1 MKEDRSKTS
10 EITEIESNKEN
21 NNIEEKKNESTP
33 KKISFLTKWET
44 SYVWVRHNPNS
55 NLMFCTWCK
64 DYAAEEKLKGNIIEN
79 NFIRGTNNFKTSTL
93 SDHVDIKDH
102 QSARD
107 LHEKK
112 KEANVRTKV
121 DPSQLTI
128 NESFKNNR
136 RNLQYEMML
145 PLFRNIYFI
154 AVENL
159 ALLKYES
166 LNNLCELHDLQF
178 NENYRNR
185 TSGKEMLIY
194 IAESIRAKL
203 VNELQKAEYFGMSL
217 DSSMDVSSTE
227 NMTIVVRYLDKK
239 NEIVETFLKLLSI
252 KEKNAEYIFKTVVGF
267 FTPQNLINK
276 IVGISTDGE
285 KAIASLKNGFIGKMT
300 TLKPWILF
308 CHCIAHRLTL
318 GAKDLVKEIDYLKEI
333 NKLIY
338 QTCKFLNG
346 SAKRI
351 QILRDNELND
361 LNPQLRLIKPLDVR

>member
-1 MKEDRSKTS
+1 MG
-10 EITEIESNKEN
+10 
-21 NNIEEKKNESTP
+21 KN
-33 KKISFLTKWET
+33 
-44 SYVWVRHNPNS
+44 NPNS
-55 NLMFCTWCK
+55 NLMFCTWCE

-166 LNNLCELHDLQF
+166 LN
-178 NENYRNR
+178 
-185 TSGKEMLIY
+185 
-194 IAESIRAKL
+194 
-203 VNELQKAEYFGMSL
+203 
-217 DSSMDVSSTE
+217 
-227 NMTIVVRYLDKK
+227 
-239 NEIVETFLKLLSI
+239 
-252 KEKNAEYIFKTVVGF
+252 
-267 FTPQNLINK
+267 
-276 IVGISTDGE
+276 
-285 KAIASLKNGFIGKMT
+285 
-300 TLKPWILF
+300 
-308 CHCIAHRLTL
+308 
-318 GAKDLVKEIDYLKEI
+318 
-333 NKLIY
+333 
-338 QTCKFLNG
+338 
-346 SAKRI
+346 
-351 QILRDNELND
+351 
-361 LNPQLRLIKPLDVR
+361 